1 MVILIMIIG
10 RSTKKKSDIP
20 EIFKQTQ
27 KPTHLNIQGKGIT
40 IEHEN
45 WSD

>member
-1 MVILIMIIG
+1 MVILVRISG
-10 RSTKKKSDIP
+10 RSAKKKSDIP
-20 EIFKQTQ
+20 EIFKQAQ

-45 WSD
+45 